1 MNYKKEFYAQYIK
14 IQLFLLMKKEN
25 TSQSIRE
32 IQKMKMTIEMYKL
45 KDKTAPKLMWKLYKK
60 TQNLY
65 NLRNDHSFRT
75 RNFKIVQY
83 GTETLSFMG
92 PKIEL

>member
-1 MNYKKEFYAQYIK
+1 
-14 IQLFLLMKKEN
+14 
-25 TSQSIRE
+25 
-32 IQKMKMTIEMYKL
+32 MYKL

-65 NLRNDHSFRT
+65 NLRNDHSFGT
-75 RNFKIVQY
+75 RSFKFVQY

>member
-32 IQKMKMTIEMYKL
+32 IQKMTIEMYKL
-45 KDKTAPKLMWKLYKK
+45 KDKTAPKLMWKLNKK

-65 NLRNDHSFRT
+65 NLRNDHSFGT
-75 RNFKIVQY
+75 RNFKFVQY